1 MQRNSNN
8 AKIYRR
14 HQEIKSSSVK
24 TYSLILDNPRLLG
37 LRRRKHQQSESEA
50 FQLTISAIWL
60 KAFSPSPTVTEAIGF
75 HFLVVSSQ
83 KRISKRDPSTLT
95 FCRHLCTHEFHPLLF
110 HVSQPRT
117 QVHSKSFAD
126 QRDPMRQLG
135 DGQRLKFLVI
145 NLRVCPSENSRGN
158 CPFVEREELGVMD
171 RIYSWWF
178 PNERKQL
185 PVIWLS
191 GAFRSFPWDLRLCS
205 WW

>member
-60 KAFSPSPTVTEAIGF
+60 KAFSPLPTVTEAIGF

-171 RIYSWWF
+171 RIYSW
-178 PNERKQL
+178 
-185 PVIWLS
+185 
-191 GAFRSFPWDLRLCS
+191 
-205 WW
+205 